1 MSRNYCPQLRS
12 CGRRTKCYRQQSHV
26 ARQGRYDSL
35 QKNCAYHAAHYG
47 LGLSLYWSV
56 RASGKIKYGND
67 MNNPAGKH
75 VPAGI
80 PVDSVQEKKKR
91 GVMAYT
97 VTFCIPC
104 IYPACSGAVSAG
116 RRVILRPPS
125 GPPPSRRRL
134 YNRTPPRQFQ
144 TVPRNSC
151 DRTCAQS
158 RRRRQMS
165 PPRAPRASSNAAP
178 SAASAPI

>member
-1 MSRNYCPQLRS
+1 
-12 CGRRTKCYRQQSHV
+12 
-26 ARQGRYDSL
+26 
-35 QKNCAYHAAHYG
+35 
-47 LGLSLYWSV
+47 
-56 RASGKIKYGND
+56 
-67 MNNPAGKH
+67 
-75 VPAGI
+75 
-80 PVDSVQEKKKR
+80 
-91 GVMAYT
+91 MAYT

-151 DRTCAQS
+151 GRTCAQS

-165 PPRAPRASSNAAP
+165 PPRAPRRRPTLRRVVPPDEISAYGRADYEQNYENDKCCFQSLFHADSSMTGYDNDIFCFTLR
-178 SAASAPI
+178 SEYSKIF